1 MNKKIILPIAII
13 ASLPFVANAENI
25 SGAMYAAPVHETQ
38 QTPAPTTNSYSPFGR
53 VNIDTD
59 DQDHIA
65 TTAYVKGAYNSTIA
79 AVNQT
84 NERIDVAFEDLG
96 VVEDGKQDK
105 LHKSESNDEIDSE
118 ILDEQIFDEYA
129 RSGFMDDWGFDMS
142 SRLVTAQGVATGI
155 NGFVYGRN
163 GPLTRVYTTWG
174 NDSASIGVSMEPAS
188 FFQ

>member
-65 TTAYVKGAYNSTIA
+65 TTAYVKGAYNSAIA
-79 AVNQT
+79 AVNSMQLLFY
-84 NERIDVAFEDLG
+84 DPDEDDFFPVSPIVIGNVEALG
-96 VVEDGKQDK
+96 DNSTDQLVTGRVI
-105 LHKSESNDEIDSE
+105 LDEIDSRRVE
-118 ILDEQIFDEYA
+118 I
-129 RSGFMDDWGFDMS
+129 
-142 SRLVTAQGVATGI
+142 
-155 NGFVYGRN
+155 
-163 GPLTRVYTTWG
+163 YTTWDT
-174 NDSASIGVSMEPAS
+174 NDTTGVSLKTVYD
-188 FFQ
+188 F